1 MELIFKNDLLTEDE
15 KKVISRTVDEK
26 IVDLLVLLSKKADG
40 VFFGEQKYQS
50 YINKIMALSDEVER
64 IDILINELDSKTITD
79 LMNIAREY
87 ELEVNNTTQKEA
99 LIQELKVA
107 LNIKKISLN
116 TDKANLYK
124 ASDRNY
130 YNTYEHTIN
139 SIVEDLNDEQY
150 RELNVTR
157 KSSLKALTD
166 ELGVIQDKLKE
177 VHKWF
182 DAVSIPATLLNDYL
196 EELEKTDKLIKDN
209 QEKYALIPDTSDPNS
224 KVSEMSTVLGN
235 INYYRNKKQM
245 LLKSIAT
252 QKENILSVYKPV
264 IDFIDLKATIYNKLR
279 FVKANIEDAMI
290 DTRLTDIEKYMVA
303 FNEFFYELVSKQFE
317 LENYLDDNEVRISFE
332 KKRDLNQDLV
342 KGNHDLV
349 QYAGFTND
357 GVQVYSESSNKEDVK
372 SSMIEAVT
380 DYVNRNSTTLPDD
393 SLKPDEKSEEEKT
406 NEPVSQEISNE
417 SDVNEQPS
425 TDVSEETKTAGA
437 EEQTSDINYSG
448 IDVVAAGV
456 EPQVDTVWEPTDQ
469 VDSEKEI
476 SETNVA
482 STEEDTSETITE
494 SEMVPVETTPELT
507 QMPGTVYSVSEVK
520 DTNPDTLASAKAK
533 AKDIASITLGGEGR
547 VK

>member
-26 IVDLLVLLSKKADG
+26 IIDLLILLSKKADG

-107 LNIKKISLN
+107 LNNKKISLN
-116 TDKANLYK
+116 TDKTNLYK

-166 ELGVIQDKLKE
+166 ELGVVQDKLKE

-196 EELEKTDKLIKDN
+196 KELEKTDKLIKDN

-264 IDFIDLKATIYNKLR
+264 IDFVDLKATIYNKLR

-290 DTRLTDIEKYMVA
+290 DTRVTDIEKYMVA

-317 LENYLDDNEVRISFE
+317 LENYLDDNEVIISFE

-357 GVQVYSESSNKEDVK
+357 GEQVYSESSNQEDVK

-380 DYVNRNSTTLPDD
+380 DYVNKNSVTLPDD

-417 SDVNEQPS
+417 SEENEQLS
-425 TDVSEETKTAGA
+425 TDVSEETKPIDA
-437 EEQTSDINYSG
+437 EEQSSDVNYST
-448 IDVVAAGV
+448 IDVAALGV
-456 EPQVDTVWEPTDQ
+456 EPQVDTVWEPTDH

-476 SETNVA
+476 SKTNVS
-482 STEEDTSETITE
+482 STEEGTSETITE
-494 SEMVPVETTPELT
+494 SEMVPVEATPELT

>member
-1 MELIFKNDLLTEDE
+1 L
-15 KKVISRTVDEK
+15 
-26 IVDLLVLLSKKADG
+26 
-40 VFFGEQKYQS
+40 
-50 YINKIMALSDEVER
+50 
-64 IDILINELDSKTITD
+64 
-79 LMNIAREY
+79 NIAREY

-107 LNIKKISLN
+107 LNNKKISLN

-130 YNTYEHTIN
+130 YNTYENTIN

-150 RELNVTR
+150 RELNVAR

-235 INYYRNKKQM
+235 INYYRNKKRM
-245 LLKSIAT
+245 LLRSIAT

-290 DTRLTDIEKYMVA
+290 DTRITDIEKYMVA

-332 KKRDLNQDLV
+332 TKRDLNQDLV
-342 KGNHDLV
+342 IGDHDLV
-349 QYAGFTND
+349 QFAGFTND
-357 GVQVYSESSNKEDVK
+357 GEQVYSESSNQEEVK

-380 DYVNRNSTTLPDD
+380 DYVNRNSITLPED
-393 SLKPDEKSEEEKT
+393 SLQPDEKIEEEKT
-406 NEPVSQEISNE
+406 DEPVLQKNSNE

-425 TDVSEETKTAGA
+425 TDVSEETKTADA

-456 EPQVDTVWEPTDQ
+456 EPQVDTVWEPIKP
-469 VDSEKEI
+469 VDSEQEI
-476 SETNVA
+476 PETNVA
-482 STEEDTSETITE
+482 STEEGTPETITE
-494 SEMVPVETTPELT
+494 PEMVPVETTPELT
-507 QMPGTVYSVSEVK
+507 QVPGTVYSVSEVK
-520 DTNPDTLASAKAK
+520 DTNPDTLAAAKAK

>member
-26 IVDLLVLLSKKADG
+26 IVDLLILLSKKADG

-50 YINKIMALSDEVER
+50 YINKIMAISDEVER

-79 LMNIAREY
+79 LLNIAREY

-107 LNIKKISLN
+107 LNNKKISLN
-116 TDKANLYK
+116 TDKTNLYK

-139 SIVEDLNDEQY
+139 SIIEDLNDEQY
-150 RELNVTR
+150 RELNITR

-166 ELGVIQDKLKE
+166 ELGVVQDKLKE

-182 DAVSIPATLLNDYL
+182 DAVTIPLTLLNDYL
-196 EELEKTDKLIKDN
+196 KELEKTDELIKDN
-209 QEKYALIPDTSDPNS
+209 QKKYALIPDTSDPNS

-252 QKENILSVYKPV
+252 QKENILSVYKPA

-290 DTRLTDIEKYMVA
+290 DTRITDIEKYMVA

-357 GVQVYSESSNKEDVK
+357 GEQVYSESSNQEDVK
-372 SSMIEAVT
+372 SSMIESVT

-406 NEPVSQEISNE
+406 NEPVSKEISNE
-417 SDVNEQPS
+417 SEVNEQLS
-425 TDVSEETKTAGA
+425 TDVSEETKTIDAK
-437 EEQTSDINYSG
+437 EQSSDVNYST
-448 IDVVAAGV
+448 IELPAGV
-456 EPQVDTVWEPTDQ
+456 EPQVDTVWEPTDH

-476 SETNVA
+476 SETNVS
-482 STEEDTSETITE
+482 STEEGTSETITE
-494 SEMVPVETTPELT
+494 SEMVPVETTSELT
-507 QMPGTVYSVSEVK
+507 QMPGTVFSVSEVK